1 MAHSSALKGIPKC
14 SHIIPCTSRVIVF
27 ISSLIFE
34 TSLSTFSTLKKL
46 IVNALV
52 ENIITPIITAIVGE
66 SEVSDLVF
74 PLGSAQIQ
82 YGVFL
87 QAIID
92 FLIIALI
99 LFMVIQGINRL
110 ARKKEAEP
118 KMEEVIVT
126 AEEQYLKEI
135 RDLLAEKQIKA
146 NDLKGLEDDI

>member
-1 MAHSSALKGIPKC
+1 MWSEFKEFIMRGNVLDLAVGVVMGSAF
-14 SHIIPCTSRVIVF
+14 TA
-27 ISSLIFE
+27 
-34 TSLSTFSTLKKL
+34 

>member
-1 MAHSSALKGIPKC
+1 MWSEFKEFIMRGNVLDLAVGVVMGSAF
-14 SHIIPCTSRVIVF
+14 TA
-27 ISSLIFE
+27 
-34 TSLSTFSTLKKL
+34 

-135 RDLLAEKQIKA
+135 RDLLAEKQVKA

>member
-1 MAHSSALKGIPKC
+1 MWSEFKEFIMRGSVLDLAVGVVMGSAF
-14 SHIIPCTSRVIVF
+14 TA
-27 ISSLIFE
+27 
-34 TSLSTFSTLKKL
+34 

-110 ARKKEAEP
+110 ARKKEEEP

>member
-1 MAHSSALKGIPKC
+1 MWSEFKEFIMRGSVLDLAVGVVMGSAF
-14 SHIIPCTSRVIVF
+14 TA
-27 ISSLIFE
+27 
-34 TSLSTFSTLKKL
+34 